1 MLISH
6 RGNNNHDYKENT
18 QSAIAAVLKED
29 YIDGV
34 EFDIRLTKD
43 NKIVLC
49 HNFIH
54 NGKIIKYTNAK
65 ELSLDLLTI
74 VLKNIN
80 TRKIILI
87 EIKDN
92 NKKIVDILYKIIK
105 RYNNINFYFQSFY
118 KEVLTYLKSKNSK
131 LKVGIVTF
139 NSNVNIKGLDF
150 ISIYFKNYK
159 NNRLMTFLW
168 TINNLKEIKKH
179 QQLYII
185 TDVAYKINTQ
195 KTVTD

>member
-6 RGNNNHDYKENT
+6 RGNNNHEYKENT
-18 QSAIAAVLKED
+18 KSAIAAVLKEN

-65 ELSLDLLTI
+65 KLSLDLLTD

-92 NKKIVDILYKIIK
+92 NKKIVDILYKNIK

-118 KEVLTYLKSKNSK
+118 KEVLTYLKTKNSE

-139 NSNVNIKGLDF
+139 NSNVDIKGLDF
-150 ISIYFKNYK
+150 ISVYFKNYK
-159 NNRLMTFLW
+159 NNELMTFLW